1 MTLSSAND
9 FISTA
14 YVSVQREPWQKT
26 KWFLSRGKCE
36 SRHQNKRSAVLRYFG
51 VMFGL
56 IEIFIRDHGWDLTN
70 CCFQFKISWESS
82 LSSKF
87 PLRTNYNIFIEVTY
101 CIGKWWG
108 GPSSKIGSGCTP
120 LGSVCPGVKSS
131 PFNPK
136 HFSMV
141 QIRLLFCM
149 GMNRK
154 RHLWM
159 IFSATSTAALLCE

>member
-1 MTLSSAND
+1 M
-9 FISTA
+9 
-14 YVSVQREPWQKT
+14 

-36 SRHQNKRSAVLRYFG
+36 SRYQNKRSAVLHYFG
-51 VMFGL
+51 VRFGL
-56 IEIFIRDHGWDLTN
+56 IEIFTRDHGWDLTN

-87 PLRTNYNIFIEVTY
+87 PLRTNYNIFTEVTY

-131 PFNPK
+131 LLTQK
-136 HFSMV
+136 HSLMG
-141 QIRLLFCM
+141 QISLLFCM
-149 GMNRK
+149 RWIWNAPYGCC
-154 RHLWM
+154 
-159 IFSATSTAALLCE
+159 FTATLTASLLCE